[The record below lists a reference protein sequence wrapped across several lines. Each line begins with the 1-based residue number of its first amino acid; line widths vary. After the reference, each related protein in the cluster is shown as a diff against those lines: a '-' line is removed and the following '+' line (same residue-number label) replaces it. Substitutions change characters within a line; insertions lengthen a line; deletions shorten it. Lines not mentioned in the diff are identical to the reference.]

1 MQDSLPFLAAPHDAL
16 RQGLVTLKDGA
27 AVSHPVE
34 QIQQMAGPAGEQSR
48 LEMLRNVYGTAL
60 PARMQIEKQILDRHE
75 RLPGLP
81 SSKLGLEA
89 MTGALEDFGFES
101 YLGLPQDSEAPQP
114 DLHSQME
121 QRLGMAGGTKPMARG
136 LPM

>member
-1 MQDSLPFLAAPHDAL
+1 MLATPPAILSLRLLFTHCLPPL
-16 RQGLVTLKDGA
+16 
-27 AVSHPVE
+27 
-34 QIQQMAGPAGEQSR
+34 PA
-48 LEMLRNVYGTAL
+48 AL
-60 PARMQIEKQILDRHE
+60 PRVRRHE

-101 YLGLPQDSEAPQP
+101 YLNLPQDSEAPQP

>member
-1 MQDSLPFLAAPHDAL
+1 
-16 RQGLVTLKDGA
+16 
-27 AVSHPVE
+27 
-34 QIQQMAGPAGEQSR
+34 MAGTRLPCYAPQACAVAPPPLIASAPAPR
-48 LEMLRNVYGTAL
+48 A
-60 PARMQIEKQILDRHE
+60 ARCRHE

-101 YLGLPQDSEAPQP
+101 YLGLPQDSEAPPP

-121 QRLGMAGGTKPMARG
+121 QRLGMAAGTKPMARG

>member
-1 MQDSLPFLAAPHDAL
+1 MH
-16 RQGLVTLKDGA
+16 
-27 AVSHPVE
+27 
-34 QIQQMAGPAGEQSR
+34 
-48 LEMLRNVYGTAL
+48 MLL
-60 PARMQIEKQILDRHE
+60 PACPLLTRLPSAAQHMPRRHE

-121 QRLGMAGGTKPMARG
+121 QRLGMAGG

>member
-1 MQDSLPFLAAPHDAL
+1 MSCPCHLLLPLC
-16 RQGLVTLKDGA
+16 
-27 AVSHPVE
+27 
-34 QIQQMAGPAGEQSR
+34 
-48 LEMLRNVYGTAL
+48 
-60 PARMQIEKQILDRHE
+60 RME

-81 SSKLGLEA
+81 SSKLGLES

-101 YLGLPQDSEAPQP
+101 YLNLPADSEVAPP

-121 QRLGMAGGTKPMARG
+121 QRLGMAASTKPMARG